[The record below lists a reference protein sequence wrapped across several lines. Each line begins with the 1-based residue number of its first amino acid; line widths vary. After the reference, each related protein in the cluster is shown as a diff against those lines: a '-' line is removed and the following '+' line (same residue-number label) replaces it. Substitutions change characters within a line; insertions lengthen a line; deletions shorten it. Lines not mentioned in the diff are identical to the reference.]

1 MNNFGRALA
10 KAVNA
15 KDLLG
20 FTMEQD
26 LQRTNAHTD
35 DLRPRRVF
43 KLGAA
48 HLIRH
53 FHRRQLLLGFPDG
66 ADFRNGIDPG
76 RDIFNQ
82 MR

>member
-1 MNNFGRALA
+1 MIAADMNNFGRALA

-35 DLRPRRVF
+35 DLRPRRCLNWARPTSYGTFIAVSCCSVF
-43 KLGAA
+43 PTE
-48 HLIRH
+48 LIS
-53 FHRRQLLLGFPDG
+53 G
-66 ADFRNGIDPG
+66 
-76 RDIFNQ
+76 
-82 MR
+82 MV